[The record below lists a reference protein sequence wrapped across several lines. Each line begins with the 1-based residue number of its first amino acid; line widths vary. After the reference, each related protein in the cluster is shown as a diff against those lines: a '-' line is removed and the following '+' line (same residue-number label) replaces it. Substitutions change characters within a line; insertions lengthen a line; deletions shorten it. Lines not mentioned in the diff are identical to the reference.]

1 MNGLLQIIN
10 TDTKEVLES
19 YRGPWQEMV
28 SRYQQEVQSAKNLG
42 WMLTGAVSTAVHD
55 TDTVGTNWQ
64 TLGNGYI
71 TLKLS
76 R

>member
-1 MNGLLQIIN
+1 MNGLLEVIN

-19 YRGPWQEMV
+19 YKGTWQEMV
-28 SRYQQEVQSAKNLG
+28 SRYQQEVQAAQRLG
-42 WMLTGAVSTAVHD
+42 WMLIGAVSVAAYDLD
-55 TDTVGTNWQ
+55 TMGTNWQ
-64 TLGNGYI
+64 TFGKGYI